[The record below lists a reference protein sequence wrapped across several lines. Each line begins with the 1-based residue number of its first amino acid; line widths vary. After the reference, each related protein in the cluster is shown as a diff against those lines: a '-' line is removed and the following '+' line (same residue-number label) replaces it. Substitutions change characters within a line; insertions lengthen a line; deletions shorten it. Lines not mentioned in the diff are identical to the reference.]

1 LTDHPS
7 ADELLALVRGR
18 LAPQRSGEILR
29 HLHGGCE
36 VCLAV
41 APAGLAAGLGV
52 QREPTAK
59 EEAATEA
66 AIDRAFA
73 VALRED
79 RNLRRRQD
87 QRERA
92 VKILVEGG
100 TKGPEQLPKS
110 MKQVDKVEALLAA
123 SWSIRFEDIGMMVY
137 FARLAL
143 NCAER
148 LDARKYGGKEV
159 LDLQCRALAELGN
172 AYRAS
177 DQFDKAGVA
186 LARSRQLF
194 ELGTRS
200 DLLEIRLLEVEASFD
215 AYSRRF
221 GDACLRLKKII
232 RYYRRTGLNHLIG
245 RTLLQL
251 GRYTGFANDPEKAL
265 RLIDESLDLL
275 DRERDAELVH
285 IASENR
291 IEFLVWCRR
300 YRAAELQLFQ
310 LRAMLP
316 SPTGR
321 ITELRLRWLTGKIDA
336 GQDRFPRAES
346 IFREVHEKWIE
357 LGSGYNTGLISLDL
371 AAVLLAQGKAKEATE
386 IVTSAYKIFAALKIQ
401 QEGVMTV
408 LMLRMACEMR
418 TATRDLAE
426 KVTRYLMRIEH
437 DPHAE
442 LED

>member
-1 LTDHPS
+1 MTDHPN
-7 ADELLALVRGR
+7 ADELLALVRGG
-18 LAPQRSGEILR
+18 LAPQRSGEILH
-29 HLHGGCE
+29 HLHAGCE
-36 VCLAV
+36 ICLAA
-41 APAGLAAGLGV
+41 APAGLAAGFGIW
-52 QREPTAK
+52 REPTAR

-79 RNLRRRQD
+79 RKLRRRQD
-87 QRERA
+87 QQER
-92 VKILVEGG
+92 GG
-100 TKGPEQLPKS
+100 QDFLWRAEQKVPEQLPRS
-110 MKQVDKVEALLAA
+110 MKQVDKIEALLAA
-123 SWSIRFEDIGMMVY
+123 SWAIRFHDLGMMVF

-143 NCAER
+143 TCAEQ
-148 LDARKYGGKEV
+148 LDARKYGSKEV

-177 DQFDKAGVA
+177 DQFDKAKAA

-194 ELGTRS
+194 GLGTCS
-200 DLLEIRLLEVEASFD
+200 DPLELRLLEVEASVD

-221 GDACLRLKKII
+221 GDACLRLKKVLQ
-232 RYYRRTGLNHLIG
+232 YYRRNGLDHLTG

-251 GRYTGFANDPEKAL
+251 GRYTGFANDPERAL
-265 RLIDESLDLL
+265 HLINESLDLL
-275 DRERDAELVH
+275 DMEKDPGLVH
-285 IASENR
+285 IAKENK
-291 IEFLVWCRR
+291 IEFLVWCKR
-300 YRAAELQLFQ
+300 YRDAELQLFQ
-310 LRAMLP
+310 LRAILP
-316 SPTGR
+316 PVGQ
-321 ITELRLRWLTGKIDA
+321 ITELRLRWLTGRIDA

-346 IFREVHEKWIE
+346 IFREVREKWIE

-371 AAVLLAQGKAKEATE
+371 AAVLLAQGKAREATE
-386 IVTSAYKIFAALKIQ
+386 IVASAYKIFAALKIQ

-418 TATRDLAE
+418 KATRDLAE

-437 DPHAE
+437 DPHAA